1 MIVLPSEFEVLFNL
15 KSICLCVIFSAILYT
30 LHLISHIFF
39 SVEPSDLTTVLK
51 MSIKSCA
58 PASATLP
65 IS

>member
-1 MIVLPSEFEVLFNL
+1 MIALPSEFELLFNF
-15 KSICLCVIFSAILYT
+15 KSICLCVTFSAI

-39 SVEPSDLTTVLK
+39 SVEPSDLTTVLN